1 MFPYTQTDYLCPGGV
16 FYEVQIKLLNIISIT
31 CSSRFRLLDYAIL
44 WHVPEVQ
51 C

>member
-1 MFPYTQTDYLCPGGV
+1 MFPYTQTDYLCPGDV

-31 CSSRFRLLDYAIL
+31 LSSRFCLSDYTIL
-44 WHVPEVQ
+44 WHVTEVQ